1 MAVTT
6 GQALTAFSFMQEGSK
21 DASGQKIY
29 NVESLG
35 MFVKTAEVYERELK
49 RVFGEIIT
57 TKNEIDKVTGQMS
70 RTLYIPKERTA
81 EAQGVI
87 EGLKATR
94 STFAKDSTYMY
105 VNQQNAHMLEVT
117 REIKGAKAQAYAKEE
132 LVDIGGVVK
141 RTPNTA
147 NKDMM
152 TSFIPVLDDDLNNM
166 SAKDRANFL
175 RSLTPKANSA
185 SIAEQRDRTIK
196 EQERIHEQEIKEQ
209 ERIHEQEIT
218 DKARIKKLTDRENAR
233 KTREQERQWASERKA
248 EEAEAKEEQKERLHS
263 RKVMLGRIGVITTA
277 LSSLVD
283 ISRRILVSVLD
294 FSSKVSKDTTQG
306 RTLEIGYS
314 DVRALNYLDQALGL
328 KEGTNIQAQEDF
340 RAKFGNTAK
349 LDTEALKWLAMVMG
363 EDVGAMVQSG
373 LGGENPAQ
381 LVEATIDAF
390 FKRWQS
396 GQDQYGNT
404 VGQDKARRELVTLLE
419 SVSPSVARIF
429 ERMVEEYT
437 HGLYAGQF
445 DTYKGM
451 QSHYIPVSGGLTS
464 MDWEQ
469 ITLVGKEAD
478 DLRTKFKNL
487 GELISG
493 ELTLKLSG
501 LIAWLNS
508 KPWGG
513 SPQEKYEKK
522 EDIKNQ
528 LKSTVKSLEDRSAK
542 NREKL
547 KNLTGYSSLEEIA
560 ENAPELAENP
570 FVMDLLIAGEGV
582 DRALAEA
589 RKQSTSKNP
598 VYDPAVYSQQGIIS
612 AGAEAVIDKLPS
624 SVTGAREFVL
634 EQSSFSESYGNWVN
648 EGYSDWNSMLMEKRI
663 PSKSVLTRG
672 QAMAFERGMVGAL
685 SEILGYTDY
694 QKKHKHTGKIWKQF
708 IKVLEG
714 REITPEEVQNKL
726 NAGELEFLY
735 PIIGDIYLGKAG
747 GLALQQ
753 MIQEKMGMSSDK
765 YELNTQETKGIYE
778 QRASLIDEAMSSS
791 YADQIK
797 TYQITVQQGST
808 ANTLDI
814 NLKFFDSKGKLLDTK
829 KATSTG
835 EMTGTLEE
843 MVDLEDIT
851 G

>member
-21 DASGQKIY
+21 NASGQQIY
-29 NVESLG
+29 DVESLD

-57 TKNEIDKVTGQMS
+57 TKNEIDKVTGQMR
-70 RTLYIPKERTA
+70 RTVYIPESMRK

-87 EGLKATR
+87 KGVADTR
-94 STFAKDSTYMY
+94 SSFAEDSKYMY
-105 VNQQNAHMLEVT
+105 VSQQNAHMLEVT
-117 REIKGAKAQAYAKEE
+117 REVKGAKAQAYLKEE
-132 LVDIGGVVK
+132 LVDIGGVAK

-175 RSLTPKANSA
+175 RSLTPKANRA

-196 EQERIHEQEIKEQ
+196 EQEEVREREIA
-209 ERIHEQEIT
+209 

-248 EEAEAKEEQKERLHS
+248 EEAEAKEEQKDRLHS

-469 ITLVGKEAD
+469 IALVGKEAD

-493 ELTLKLSG
+493 ELTLSFSG

-508 KPWGG
+508 KTWGG

-598 VYDPAVYSQQGIIS
+598 VYDPAIYSQQGIIS

-634 EQSSFSESYGNWVN
+634 EQSSFNESYGNWVN
-648 EGYSDWNSMLMEKRI
+648 EGYADWNSMLMEKRI

-685 SEILGYTDY
+685 SEILGYSDD
-694 QKKHKHTGKIWKQF
+694 QKKYKYTGKIWKQF

-747 GLALQQ
+747 GSALQQ

-765 YELNTQETKGIYE
+765 YELNTQEMKGIYE

-814 NLKFFDSKGKLLDTK
+814 NLKLFNSKGELLETK
-829 KATSTG
+829 KAESVGNMNGTWEEVVNLEGKTG
-835 EMTGTLEE
+835 
-843 MVDLEDIT
+843 
-851 G
+851 